1 MTATYFA
8 IATDVGNAKDANA
21 KALGLPRKY
30 VALAIGDGGGD
41 NAPVPTPKTSQKAL
55 LGEWRRAPL
64 NSLDVDPKAPSQ
76 LIAEQVIPETEGG
89 KWIRELGLYDED
101 GDLCY
106 VSNAPPTYKPTLPE
120 GSGKTQ
126 SVRMIL
132 INSSGVNV
140 ELKIDPSVILAT
152 REYADK
158 AITVAMKAHV
168 EAADPH
174 TQYFP
179 KAGGLITGPVT
190 MGRVTGDF
198 NLDWLSVFGRIRGVS
213 STGALTASNGKGTG
227 QTSLHLKREDADV
240 DTKTWEIMHG
250 SSGTFALRAVAD
262 DYKSTTTVFSVDR
275 PAGITSAVMRL
286 MQSGGRLLIAGSPDD
301 GVSPLQ
307 VKGVATF
314 DTPAR
319 GDNSRRGATT
329 EYVTT
334 ALKGFPPIYSIQAL
348 PASNVG
354 PIIVA
359 EVAEVWVW
367 SATQYYAGYRSP
379 LCGRP
384 LDGHTLA
391 PLPSEIDAVGGTLS
405 KLAYASLWAYAQ
417 ENALVVASGAWSAG
431 MHRFVDLGGDNFR
444 VPDLRNQFRRYTGT
458 DADTANARTLGTSQ
472 RDADQRVTG
481 GAGSVRNW
489 SISGAF
495 QGNGDQIYFDRS
507 VGATELFVNSSFDN
521 ARVIRTSSESRPTN
535 TAYAPRLHI

>member
-8 IATDVGNAKDANA
+8 IATDIGNAKDANA

-55 LGEWRRAPL
+55 LGEWRRAAL

-89 KWIRELGLYDED
+89 KWIRELGLFDED

-126 SVRMIL
+126 SVRMVIV
-132 INSSGVNV
+132 NSSGVNV

-152 REYADK
+152 REYVDK
-158 AITVAMKAHV
+158 GLKAHV
-168 EAADPH
+168 DAPDPH
-174 TQYFP
+174 TQYF
-179 KAGGLITGPVT
+179 KKVGGAISGPVT
-190 MGRVTGDF
+190 IGGVDDDLTGTK
-198 NLDWLSVFGRIRGVS
+198 LIAYGRIRGSS
-213 STGALTASNGKGTG
+213 STGAVTASNGKGVG
-227 QTSLHLKREDADV
+227 QTSIHLMREGADV
-240 DTKTWEIMHG
+240 DAKTWELLHG
-250 SSGTFALRAVAD
+250 SSGSFALRAVSD
-262 DYKSTTTVFSVDR
+262 DYKSSTTVFSVDR

-286 MQSGGRLLIAGSPDD
+286 MQSGGRLLINGSPDD
-301 GVSPLQ
+301 GLSPLQ

-319 GDNSRRGATT
+319 GDNSRRAATT
-329 EYVTT
+329 QFVTT
-334 ALKGFPPIYSIQAL
+334 ALAGFAPVYSIQAL
-348 PASNVG
+348 PATNIG

-367 SATQYYAGYRSP
+367 SATQYYTGYRSP

-384 LDGHTLA
+384 LDGHTVV

-405 KLAYASLWAYAQ
+405 KAAYASLWAYAQ
-417 ENALVVASGAWSAG
+417 ENALIVPSASWTAG

-458 DADTANARTLGTSQ
+458 DADTANATTM
-472 RDADQRVTG
+472 
-481 GAGSVRNW
+481 GSSKIDTMRSHNH
-489 SISGAF
+489 SAQSG
-495 QGNGDQIYFDRS
+495 
-507 VGATELFVNSSFDN
+507 
-521 ARVIRTSSESRPTN
+521 
-535 TAYAPRLHI
+535 